1 MRDVA
6 TVLPLLSKLSDIMEA
21 SSSVSTGTVAE
32 LCNEYEA
39 EMIPRA
45 FEWVQKSG
53 GSKIVVWPPNPQTFT
68 C

>member
-6 TVLPLLSKLSDIMEA
+6 TVLPLLKRLDDRANATGSVPNEMVVEA
-21 SSSVSTGTVAE
+21 
-32 LCNEYEA
+32 CMEYEA

-53 GSKIVVWPPNPQTFT
+53 GSTLCVWKAL
-68 C
+68 